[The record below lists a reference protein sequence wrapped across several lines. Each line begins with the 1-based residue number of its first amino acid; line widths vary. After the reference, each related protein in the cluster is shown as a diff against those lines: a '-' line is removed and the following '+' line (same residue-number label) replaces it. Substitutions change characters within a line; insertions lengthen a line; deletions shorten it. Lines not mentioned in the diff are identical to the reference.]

1 MRKFD
6 GAVLI
11 LHMNISNR
19 EKIAKNKKGD
29 IMKKRIKDYRYD
41 NIQKTVLVQYEGGGL
56 GEIPIDV
63 TKLNVRLEDIKGL
76 TLKQAK
82 LLLGA
87 RQ

>member
-1 MRKFD
+1 MH
-6 GAVLI
+6 I

-41 NIQKTVLVQYEGGGL
+41 SIQKVVLVQYEGGGL
-56 GEIPIDV
+56 GEIPVDV
-63 TKLNVRLEDIKGL
+63 DALNVRLEDIKGL

-82 LLLGA
+82 TLLGVK
-87 RQ
+87 